1 MSASYEDHV
10 KLLGGRRKYHIEKP
24 EGDVDYARTKG
35 ADVKDYTAQIFCEG
49 RTISGQL
56 KYGWI

>member
-10 KLLGGRRKYHIEKP
+10 KLLGERRKYHIEKP

-35 ADVKDYTAQIFCEG
+35 ADVKEYTAQIFAREEQYQG
-49 RTISGQL
+49 N
-56 KYGWI
+56 